1 VMDSFILLLLRPSQG
16 EKMVFP
22 NDDVTDCPVMHDVH
36 HSIFF
41 EVERKRCRL
50 VQDVTPIER

>member
-1 VMDSFILLLLRPSQG
+1 MDSFILLLSRPSQG